1 MRRTGLARDEDHA
14 ARKLASIL
22 AEPNFAPQIS
32 SIMNDQPPPEKLVP
46 EPLPRWQNSKGV
58 LLAAAVLI
66 LAFCGLLGLWLFT

>member
-1 MRRTGLARDEDHA
+1 
-14 ARKLASIL
+14 
-22 AEPNFAPQIS
+22 
-32 SIMNDQPPPEKLVP
+32 MNDQPPPEKLVP